1 MLHVLRSVL
10 QTLEV
15 LGFPSDIAIRME
27 LSPTIGNSCFL
38 PRLNLGFSV
47 CFGFA
52 FGTWLSYMANLILT
66 VETINIHLAK
76 LRASV

>member
-15 LGFPSDIAIRME
+15 LEFPLKNPIRME
-27 LSPTIGNSCFL
+27 LSPTIGNSCVFL

-52 FGTWLSYMANLILT
+52 FWDMVGLHGQSDP
-66 VETINIHLAK
+66 HC
-76 LRASV
+76 

>member
-15 LGFPSDIAIRME
+15 LGFPSDISIRME
-27 LSPTIGNSCFL
+27 LSPTIGNSCFF

-52 FGTWLSYMANLILT
+52 FGTWLSYMANLTLA